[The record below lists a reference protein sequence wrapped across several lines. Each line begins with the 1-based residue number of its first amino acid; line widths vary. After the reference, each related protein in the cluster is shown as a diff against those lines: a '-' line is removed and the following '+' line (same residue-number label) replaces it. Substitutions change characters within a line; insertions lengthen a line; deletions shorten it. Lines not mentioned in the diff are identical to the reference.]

1 MSIVHRCYH
10 KQSKLRI
17 SYMMNVS
24 NASAK
29 LRVTAAVIANY
40 TIYQKQLAHE
50 SNVSPEAEAKA
61 KAEVYH

>member
-29 LRVTAAVIANY
+29 LRVTAAVIVN
-40 TIYQKQLAHE
+40 
-50 SNVSPEAEAKA
+50 
-61 KAEVYH
+61 